1 MALVVWPWCR
11 CPLQLLAELLH
22 FPVLSL
28 WRRSALGSAVQELP
42 KTKVYSWALL
52 QHPPEQPAWAAL
64 GQQHPELTEQSAFT
78 GIPEN
83 SQAECPR
90 DRFQ

>member
-1 MALVVWPWCR
+1 
-11 CPLQLLAELLH
+11 
-22 FPVLSL
+22 
-28 WRRSALGSAVQELP
+28 LGSAVQELP